1 METGISM
8 AVFFAIVALNSALA
22 VQQQYGKS
30 GRESKKRPEKSE
42 NICDNPVRWIA
53 TGKKVWYDKRHR

>member
-30 GRESKKRPEKSE
+30 SRRAAVEFVEQG
-42 NICDNPVRWIA
+42 I
-53 TGKKVWYDKRHR
+53 